1 MADMGHYSLWTVFNA
16 LDLVGPTSVDPM
28 LSHTCA
34 FRDTVAITVNNDFSF
49 PMASAVRFKYPARG
63 SRPAVDLIWY
73 DGGMRPPTPEEL
85 DEDHRA
91 FEAEQMMFVGDKGK
105 ILAGFHVNNPRL
117 IPERRMSG
125 YPPPPEPQRR
135 QQRAAYQ
142 PSPGILQWMAAC
154 RGAQQQSAGSFLNAW
169 PISEAVNLYAAALR
183 SRRKLLYDPEKME
196 ITNYAPAN
204 QYLVRE
210 YRKGF
215 EPDSV

>member
-34 FRDTVAITVNNDFSF
+34 FRDTVAVTVNNDFSF

-85 DEDHRA
+85 DGELQ
-91 FEAEQMMFVGDKGK
+91 AEQMLFVGDQGK
-105 ILAGFHVNNPRL
+105 ILAGFNVQNPRL
-117 IPERRMSG
+117 IRGRTMSG
-125 YPPPPEPQRR
+125 SVVRPAPQG
-135 QQRAAYQ
+135 QQPRAGYE
-142 PSPGILQWMAAC
+142 PSPGIKQWIAAC
-154 RGAQQQSAGSFLNAW
+154 RGATQQSAGSFLNAW

-183 SRRKLLYDPEKME
+183 SRRRLLYDPEKME
-196 ITNYAPAN
+196 ITNYAAAN
-204 QYLVRE
+204 KYLTRE